1 MSSQK
6 TTNLNMHKWVPTD
19 PVQREEFNENFQ
31 KIDDKTAEVDAQL
44 AEIALQRV
52 DVNAYATVAD
62 AITEVTARKL
72 SGQTPILWFSPR
84 DTDYETLSTV
94 TVPTGVHVIMDEPLV
109 YTGATEEPCLVIGSE
124 GNVTFKPT
132 LIIRVTRKIQSDWL
146 SENNIGVVV
155 YNANTANIYIAE
167 ASNFTIGFQA
177 MGSSAGFAY
186 NTVKLGYLINNKI
199 PVDLTNETS
208 VGGVGWCNENS
219 FDGGRYSNNTGV
231 NVGLSRYGVR
241 ITSKDG
247 TYVGNNNNV
256 FRKPSFELGITQS
269 DPNEAIPI
277 LIEHGSYNNFENCR
291 DEGNSD
297 TFVRLLNDSQHNN
310 IDIGYTSILTDITA
324 IDDQAIKPNNIL
336 TIQNK
341 KLSDLGS
348 VVFNSGKLVDK
359 ACYYDASNINVS
371 SVFITGSGHSTPQKQ
386 LPSSLLSINIDYLEF
401 LSGRGVGVCLD
412 SKKSKRFVIKKD
424 VEKGYGGRTFIRCYD
439 VVGNIL
445 TDTDINHPYVRGTS
459 NFSFNVA
466 YGGSYG
472 TLADDDRDTFFKVH
486 DDVKEIHVFIAEG
499 TNELRIRGF
508 QLISL
513 DGYCSAFTGYEEIV
527 RGVNLGIVAPITGTY
542 EKGKLVLNDNKT
554 ELGTAGNMYVID
566 AWECIVSGTPG
577 TWIEK
582 RSLTGN

>member
-1 MSSQK
+1 
-6 TTNLNMHKWVPTD
+6 
-19 PVQREEFNENFQ
+19 
-31 KIDDKTAEVDAQL
+31 
-44 AEIALQRV
+44 
-52 DVNAYATVAD
+52 
-62 AITEVTARKL
+62 
-72 SGQTPILWFSPR
+72 
-84 DTDYETLSTV
+84 
-94 TVPTGVHVIMDEPLV
+94 MDEPLV
-109 YTGATEEPCLVIGSE
+109 YTGTAEEPCLVVGAQGQ
-124 GNVTFKPT
+124 GNLSVNLT
-132 LIIRVTRKIQSDWL
+132 IRVTRQTQSDWL
-146 SENNIGVVV
+146 NENNIGVVI
-155 YNANTANIYIAE
+155 YNANTLKIYIAQ
-167 ASNFTIGFQA
+167 ATRFTIGFQA
-177 MGSSAGFAY
+177 LGSSGGFSY
-186 NTVKLGYLINNKI
+186 NNIEIGYVMNNKFS
-199 PVDLTNETS
+199 VDLTNETS
-208 VGGVGWCNENS
+208 SGGIGWCNENR
-219 FDGGRYSNNTGV
+219 FVGGRYGNNSGV
-231 NVGLSRYGVR
+231 GVGLSRYGVR
-241 ITSKDG
+241 ITSKDD
-247 TYVGNNNNV
+247 TYLTNNNNV
-256 FRKPSFELGITQS
+256 FEKPSFELNQS
-269 DPNEAIPI
+269 VAGAGEALPI
-277 LIEHGSYNNFENCR
+277 LIEHGFYNKFENCR
-291 DEGNSD
+291 DEGNNS
-297 TFVRLLNDSQHNN
+297 TFVRILNDSQHND

-324 IDDQAIKPNNIL
+324 MDDSSINPNNIIS
-336 TIQNK
+336 IQNK
-341 KLSDLGS
+341 KLGDDGT

-371 SVFITGSGHSTPQKQ
+371 SVFVTGSNHSTPQKQ

-401 LSGRGVGVCLD
+401 LIGRGVGVCLD

-459 NFSFNVA
+459 SFSFNVA

-472 TLADDDRDTFFKVH
+472 SQADDDKDMFFKVH
-486 DDVKEIHVFIAEG
+486 DVVKEIHVFIVEG

-527 RGVNLGIVAPITGTY
+527 RGVNLGILTPITGTY